1 MVFLENLK
9 SELEKYKPQVE
20 EVYSVFDIE
29 NIKEKIDELH
39 EKAAEPGFWDD
50 LDNSQKV
57 LQQTRNLEAKVET
70 YNKLKTSAE
79 DIEVMI
85 EMAAEEDDDSVV
97 EEIQQELTAL
107 GDELEKIRLSTLL
120 KGEYDSRNAILT
132 LHAGAGG
139 TEAQDWTEM
148 LY

>member
-29 NIKEKIDELH
+29 NIKEKSDELN